1 MAIGLRVL
9 QLINVY
15 TSTIPSHGAQ
25 SQLLITVGDRSLF
38 LSEELDPSWISASW
52 NVSVSSA
59 SIFIDT
65 ASDRLLIHGD
75 PSVMAQVPPLP
86 NMPRMPQGGPAGLR
100 AIGAL
105 TAGAI
110 GLSSAY
116 RYGLF
121 NVDGGHRAVL
131 FNRVVGVRENVYG
144 EGTHFRI
151 PFIDMPIVYDVRA
164 KPRNIQSLTGS
175 RDLQMVTI
183 TLRVLSR
190 PDANR
195 LPAIYRTLGT
205 DWDDRVLP
213 SIVNEV
219 LKSVVAQFNASQL
232 ITQREQVSKL
242 ISRNLRARALDFN
255 ILLDDVSITHLSFGK
270 EYTAA
275 VEAKQVAQQEAERA
289 RFIVE
294 KARQDKKSAII
305 RAQGEAQSAQM
316 IGDAMRDNPAF
327 IQLRRIEAAREIA
340 TTVQRSQNR
349 VYLDAD
355 TLQLNLGAVDS
366 VSDNGGQRDGN
377 DGDGKKPPAGWLK

>member
-1 MAIGLRVL
+1 
-9 QLINVY
+9 
-15 TSTIPSHGAQ
+15 
-25 SQLLITVGDRSLF
+25 
-38 LSEELDPSWISASW
+38 
-52 NVSVSSA
+52 
-59 SIFIDT
+59 
-65 ASDRLLIHGD
+65 
-75 PSVMAQVPPLP
+75 MAQVPPMP
-86 NMPRMPQGGPAGLR
+86 NLRMPQGGPAGLR
-100 AIGAL
+100 AIGLL
-105 TAGAI
+105 TAGAV

-131 FNRVVGVRENVYG
+131 FNRVVGVRDNVYG
-144 EGTHFRI
+144 EGTHIRI
-151 PFIDMPIVYDVRA
+151 PFVDVPVIYDVRA

-190 PDANR
+190 PDPNQ
-195 LPAIYRTLGT
+195 LPTIYRTLGT

-232 ITQREQVSKL
+232 ITQREQVSRL

-255 ILLDDVSITHLSFGK
+255 IMLDDVSITHLSFGK

-294 KARQDKKSAII
+294 KAKQDKKSAII
-305 RAQGEAQSAQM
+305 RAEGEARSAQM

-355 TLQLNLGAVDS
+355 TLQLNLGAIDS
-366 VSDNGGQRDGN
+366 AGDSTHQGGPDVA
-377 DGDGKKPPAGWLK
+377 GDEKQGWLK

>member
-1 MAIGLRVL
+1 
-9 QLINVY
+9 
-15 TSTIPSHGAQ
+15 
-25 SQLLITVGDRSLF
+25 
-38 LSEELDPSWISASW
+38 
-52 NVSVSSA
+52 
-59 SIFIDT
+59 
-65 ASDRLLIHGD
+65 
-75 PSVMAQVPPLP
+75 MAQVPPMP
-86 NMPRMPQGGPAGLR
+86 NIRMPPGGASGLR
-100 AIGAL
+100 ALGIL
-105 TAGAI
+105 TAGAV

-131 FNRVVGVRENVYG
+131 FNRVFGVRENVYG
-144 EGTHFRI
+144 EGTHIRI
-151 PFIDMPIVYDVRA
+151 PFVDVPVIYDVRA
-164 KPRNIQSLTGS
+164 KPRSIKSLTGS

-190 PDANR
+190 PDPVQ
-195 LPAIYRTLGT
+195 LPTVFRTLGT
-205 DWDDRVLP
+205 DFDDRVLP

-219 LKSVVAQFNASQL
+219 LKSVVAKFNASEL
-232 ITQREQVSKL
+232 ITQREEVSRL
-242 ISRNLRARALDFN
+242 ISLNLRARALDFN

-294 KARQDKKSAII
+294 KAKQDKKSAII
-305 RAQGEAQSAQM
+305 RAEGEARSAQM

-340 TTVQRSQNR
+340 GTVQRSQNR

-355 TLQLNLGAVDS
+355 TLQLNLGAIDS
-366 VSDNGGQRDGN
+366 VGEVSANADAPPVAADGEQ
-377 DGDGKKPPAGWLK
+377 KKQQGWLP

>member
-1 MAIGLRVL
+1 
-9 QLINVY
+9 
-15 TSTIPSHGAQ
+15 
-25 SQLLITVGDRSLF
+25 
-38 LSEELDPSWISASW
+38 
-52 NVSVSSA
+52 
-59 SIFIDT
+59 
-65 ASDRLLIHGD
+65 
-75 PSVMAQVPPLP
+75 MAQIPQMP
-86 NMPRMPQGGPAGLR
+86 NIRMPSGGAGGLR
-100 AIGAL
+100 ALGL
-105 TAGAI
+105 FTAGAVT
-110 GLSSAY
+110 LSSAY

-131 FNRVVGVRENVYG
+131 FNRVIGVRENVYG
-144 EGTHFRI
+144 EGTHIRI
-151 PFIDMPIVYDVRA
+151 PFIDVPVIYDVRA
-164 KPRNIQSLTGS
+164 KPRSIQSLTGS

-190 PDANR
+190 PDPNK
-195 LPAIYRTLGT
+195 LPMIYRTLGT
-205 DWDDRVLP
+205 DFDDRVLP

-242 ISRNLRARALDFN
+242 ISRNLRQRALDFN

-294 KARQDKKSAII
+294 KAKQDKRAAIV
-305 RAQGEAQSAQM
+305 RAQGEAESAKM

-340 TTVQRSQNR
+340 TTVQRSSNR

-355 TLQLNLGAVDS
+355 TLQLNLGAVDTIGD
-366 VSDNGGQRDGN
+366 VSPMSSGS
-377 DGDGKKPPAGWLK
+377 DGDEGDKKGWLQ

>member
-1 MAIGLRVL
+1 
-9 QLINVY
+9 
-15 TSTIPSHGAQ
+15 
-25 SQLLITVGDRSLF
+25 
-38 LSEELDPSWISASW
+38 
-52 NVSVSSA
+52 
-59 SIFIDT
+59 
-65 ASDRLLIHGD
+65 
-75 PSVMAQVPPLP
+75 MAQVPPLP
-86 NMPRMPQGGPAGLR
+86 NMPRMPPGGPAGLR
-100 AIGAL
+100 ALGML
-105 TAGAI
+105 TAGAV

-131 FNRVVGVRENVYG
+131 FNRVVGVRENVYA
-144 EGTHFRI
+144 EGTHLRI
-151 PFIDMPIVYDVRA
+151 PFIDIPVIYDVRA
-164 KPRNIQSLTGS
+164 KPRNVQSLTGS

-190 PDANR
+190 PDSSQ
-195 LPAIYRTLGT
+195 LPTIYRTLGT

-232 ITQREQVSKL
+232 ITQREQVSRM
-242 ISRNLRARALDFN
+242 ISRNLKKRALDFN

-294 KARQDKKSAII
+294 KAKQDKKSAII
-305 RAQGEAQSAQM
+305 RAEGEARSAQM

-366 VSDNGGQRDGN
+366 VNEGSNGDDPDGA
-377 DGDGKKPPAGWLK
+377 GKAGWLN

>member
-1 MAIGLRVL
+1 
-9 QLINVY
+9 
-15 TSTIPSHGAQ
+15 
-25 SQLLITVGDRSLF
+25 
-38 LSEELDPSWISASW
+38 
-52 NVSVSSA
+52 
-59 SIFIDT
+59 
-65 ASDRLLIHGD
+65 
-75 PSVMAQVPPLP
+75 MAQVPPMP
-86 NMPRMPQGGPAGLR
+86 NMRLPQGTGGLR
-100 AIGAL
+100 AAGLLAA
-105 TAGAI
+105 TAV

-144 EGTHFRI
+144 EGTHLRI
-151 PFIDMPIVYDVRA
+151 PFIDIPVIYDVRA

-190 PDANR
+190 PDANQ

-242 ISRNLRARALDFN
+242 ISRNLRLRALDFN

-305 RAQGEAQSAQM
+305 RAEGEARSAQM

-355 TLQLNLGAVDS
+355 TLQLNLGAVES
-366 VSDNGGQRDGN
+366 I
-377 DGDGKKPPAGWLK
+377 GDAVTHEDAAVGKKGSGWGV

>member
-1 MAIGLRVL
+1 
-9 QLINVY
+9 
-15 TSTIPSHGAQ
+15 
-25 SQLLITVGDRSLF
+25 
-38 LSEELDPSWISASW
+38 
-52 NVSVSSA
+52 
-59 SIFIDT
+59 
-65 ASDRLLIHGD
+65 
-75 PSVMAQVPPLP
+75 MAQVPPLP
-86 NMPRMPQGGPAGLR
+86 NLRMPAGGPAGLR
-100 AIGAL
+100 AARILVVGAV
-105 TAGAI
+105 
-110 GLSSAY
+110 GLSGAY

-131 FNRVVGVRENVYG
+131 FNRIIGVRENVYG
-144 EGTHFRI
+144 EGTHLRI
-151 PFIDMPIVYDVRA
+151 PFIDYPIVYDVRA

-190 PDANR
+190 PDSNQ
-195 LPAIYRTLGT
+195 LPTIYRTLGT

-242 ISRNLRARALDFN
+242 ISRNLRTRALDFN
-255 ILLDDVSITHLSFGK
+255 IMLDDVSITHLSFGK

-305 RAQGEAQSAQM
+305 RAEGEARSAQM

-340 TTVQRSQNR
+340 STVQRSQNR

-366 VSDNGGQRDGN
+366 VNDSVSVVAQNSDKNGNSTD
-377 DGDGKKPPAGWLK
+377 DKKSQAGWLQ

>member
-1 MAIGLRVL
+1 MPNFRV
-9 QLINVY
+9 
-15 TSTIPSHGAQ
+15 PA
-25 SQLLITVGDRSLF
+25 
-38 LSEELDPSWISASW
+38 
-52 NVSVSSA
+52 
-59 SIFIDT
+59 
-65 ASDRLLIHGD
+65 
-75 PSVMAQVPPLP
+75 
-86 NMPRMPQGGPAGLR
+86 GGPAGLR
-100 AIGAL
+100 ALAL
-105 TAGAI
+105 TTAGVVGAAS
-110 GLSSAY
+110 LY

-131 FNRVVGVRENVYG
+131 FNRVIGVRDSVYA
-144 EGTHFRI
+144 EGTHLRI
-151 PFIDMPIVYDVRA
+151 PLIDFPVIYDVRA
-164 KPRNIQSLTGS
+164 KPRSIQSLTGS

-190 PDANR
+190 PDPSQ
-195 LPAIYRTLGT
+195 LPTIYRTLGT
-205 DWDDRVLP
+205 DFDDRVLP

-242 ISRNLRARALDFN
+242 ISRNLRQRALDFN

-294 KARQDKKSAII
+294 KAKQDK
-305 RAQGEAQSAQM
+305 RAAVVRAEGEAKSAQM

-340 TTVQRSQNR
+340 QTVQKSSNR

-355 TLQLNLGAVDS
+355 TLQLNLGAVES
-366 VSDNGGQRDGN
+366 VGDVSPPSDANKQNAKSDPKN
-377 DGDGKKPPAGWLK
+377 NQGWLQ

>member
-1 MAIGLRVL
+1 
-9 QLINVY
+9 
-15 TSTIPSHGAQ
+15 
-25 SQLLITVGDRSLF
+25 
-38 LSEELDPSWISASW
+38 
-52 NVSVSSA
+52 
-59 SIFIDT
+59 
-65 ASDRLLIHGD
+65 
-75 PSVMAQVPPLP
+75 MAQVPPMP
-86 NMPRMPQGGPAGLR
+86 NIRMPAGGPAGLR
-100 AIGAL
+100 ALGLATVGVVGATSL
-105 TAGAI
+105 
-110 GLSSAY
+110 Y

-144 EGTHFRI
+144 EGTHLRI
-151 PFIDMPIVYDVRA
+151 PFIDLPIIYDVRA
-164 KPRNIQSLTGS
+164 KPRSIQSLTGS

-190 PDANR
+190 PDATS
-195 LPAIYRTLGT
+195 LPTIYRTLGT
-205 DWDDRVLP
+205 DFDDRVLP

-242 ISRNLRARALDFN
+242 ISRDLRKRALDFN

-294 KARQDKKSAII
+294 KAKQDK
-305 RAQGEAQSAQM
+305 RATIVRAEGEARSAQM

-340 TTVQRSQNR
+340 TTVQRSSNR

-355 TLQLNLGAVDS
+355 TLQLNLGAVESAGDVASSSPPKDS
-366 VSDNGGQRDGN
+366 
-377 DGDGKKPPAGWLK
+377 DGKGDAKNQGWLQ